1 MTGAERTRILDL
13 AMDEKNGVNLQ
24 MVYPEIVIS
33 TAFDPTT
40 GEQIFSPADRA
51 ALLSKSAS
59 ALDTLATV
67 GMRLSGFTQETS
79 DDLGKDSS
87 VMATGDSS
95 SNQPNGWAGL
105 SMSYSTAVLLTIQ
118 FPQSNQPNGKPQS
131 TSGLGK
137 QNKRLNE
144 RGDVCL
150 TLISKDE

>member
-1 MTGAERTRILDL
+1 MKDISGNGNNKDIPSETVKVKEWNIEVEVRGMTGAERTRILDL

-33 TAFDPTT
+33 TAFDPST

-87 VMATGDSS
+87 VTAIGDSS
-95 SNQPNGWAGL
+95 SN
-105 SMSYSTAVLLTIQ
+105 
-118 FPQSNQPNGKPQS
+118 
-131 TSGLGK
+131 
-137 QNKRLNE
+137 
-144 RGDVCL
+144 
-150 TLISKDE
+150 